1 MYYQLYISYI
11 FIRTPTA
18 TRIQL
23 LSILRALAADAAGEL
38 DILRHDGNALRVDC
52 AEAGIFEE
60 ADEVGLGSFLEGEDG
75 RALEAEISVHVLGD
89 LTDETLEG
97 KLANEELGGLL
108 VATNVAE
115 SDGSR
120 AVAMRFLERKRAV
133 SELR

>member
-18 TRIQL
+18 TRIHL

-38 DILRHDGNALRVDC
+38 DILRHDGNALRVEC
-52 AEAGIFEE
+52 AEVGIFEE

-108 VATNVAE
+108 V
-115 SDGSR
+115 
-120 AVAMRFLERKRAV
+120 
-133 SELR
+133 